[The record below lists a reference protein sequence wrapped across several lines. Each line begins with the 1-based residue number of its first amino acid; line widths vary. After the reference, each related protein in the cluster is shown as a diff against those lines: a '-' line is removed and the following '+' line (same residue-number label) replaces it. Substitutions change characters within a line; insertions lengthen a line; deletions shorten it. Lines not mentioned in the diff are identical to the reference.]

1 MVRGEASSLHC
12 LAPWLIALLACTT
25 FAAERTLIGVS
36 ARQAAPPLLE
46 AAAPAGVR
54 VRPAVVDEALRVVIL
69 ADFLEADDR
78 NELRALLRREFNR
91 LRQKDKLF
99 VIVVRAADSLF
110 LPPFQSF
117 AALEKHLGEVLHHG
131 AEPAG
136 ARLAPPALYD
146 LLASLV
152 PDPGEAWSLMLVAG
166 RLPAPPHGLLEQY
179 IHARMAT
186 LLGKARVRLQV
197 WPPQALSWLPV
208 TEDVVGARWFEV
220 EWEPASAQQGF
231 EIRSV
236 SLSGIERRYLS
247 LSPGFVPPRFEELAE
262 LIAAVEAAVQAS
274 AGAGELEALRRRI
287 GHHPGWA
294 RALQAGAALAERL
307 GDHREASFFLGGLA
321 RVLPEDNNVWRRYA
335 LALARSAPPA
345 QAEPVLRRAV
355 GAFPNDALLLE
366 LLARARIA
374 QRDLPEAHA
383 LARQS
388 LALAPDNVALWWIAA
403 DLARDLGNTQAERE
417 ALRAALDREPGRADR
432 RARLIALALEAGDGG
447 QARQALEEAEGRTPD
462 DTAIMASY
470 AVAWERLSEPTRA
483 VQLWLRAVDVD
494 SRFEKGYVAAARLFG
509 AAGDWERSLAT
520 ALRGLEQLPDSA
532 PLHLAHAQALV
543 ELGRLQEARKVLRAA
558 CTRVRDRALAKLRA
572 EMEELFGGRAAVE
585 AWRDYLDLLQP
596 ESLDKAGV
604 DQAKK
609 RAVFAALRAGYP
621 EAAAQWM
628 NMPSGDG
635 AARQRQEGDAVII
648 PGGVKLLQ
656 FLSGIGGPRDP
667 GEYLVAFARAVAQR
681 SETGSADQW
690 KRQMEALF
698 EHYERL
704 RELRALFA
712 SGPDG
717 TVVRLELSTKSAG
730 QRTRK
735 VLDLLGYRLRSSRGR
750 IVVEPRLDKKRAPR
764 QNLAAALEFD
774 DRAAGAALQSGQ
786 AVTLRIPDDFAPVVL
801 GSAAWAEL
809 LKRYP
814 NPMGFA
820 GMLVSDPRLARLFA
834 GLATVGPGAATALVN
849 RIGMHRLVSNYAG
862 LLFLYGP
869 ALALDRDGRCR
880 VPGGEKA
887 ESVWRELVGVSPQD
901 GPAFLKALLEKD
913 DGMALAYF
921 ATLHGV
927 TGDRQRWFLSSSRR
941 ARLFYELMRDAPEW
955 KAGAERGVR
964 KSPIVELFRRLP
976 LADDGAVR
984 FPGGA
989 QVWQVVRGSSE
1000 LDRIEGLARRAQ
1012 RAQPAEEEAILSR
1025 MARRR
1030 YEAAHESFSQLEN
1043 FLAVS
1048 EVEQALGRE
1057 LAPREALI
1065 LSEQFARYEW
1075 AFPFLTALPALGER
1089 EFRAFFLWARTLEG
1103 ADTEKANLRLGL
1115 MGNVALLAGLLVRSG
1130 RLDPDV
1136 AARTFYELCEG
1147 LRRGSEIEFQGSAAA
1162 NALRAL
1168 ATALQA
1174 PPAGLQV
1181 AVEDALFGPE
1191 DTVLGRRR
1199 RREYRRVLEL
1209 QKVPSVDLILS
1220 AFTAAESAAR
1230 GPTEAREAAAAIE
1243 KCLPGL
1249 VMIPLPR
1256 TGRWPPELKRQLEL
1270 WKVSDVV
1277 EAMRSLRERASRRRP
1292 SSRDLERSGAE
1303 ARRALT
1309 PWLELALRGLVMSY
1323 YLRPEDLPVSEDPL
1337 LLRKYLYYPGRDVA
1351 NSFFPP
1357 PNFKV
1362 DSATA
1367 GAVPSGSL
1375 AGIVPVAGR
1384 IAMTGQPG
1392 AGGFAEAVEA
1402 QQLGAIRNA
1411 LFWRLRDE
1419 DLRALHLAVLAG
1431 REWVVEAAFDEGEA
1445 RALEEAAAGLVSAE
1459 RLARLDRLLAR
1470 LQGAREAG
1478 LAPSWSVREYV
1489 ETWQTIWE
1497 TLSVSDLYWLGR
1509 RRSHGTET
1517 SYAWLALK
1525 RMPARV
1531 HQGPVHELGVVPLE
1545 HARSIVPKLLRLPPY
1560 EDYAAQLAPQRAGE
1574 RLAEFGLSLA
1584 CAVDEAGLD
1593 AEAVGL
1599 LAEPLARLMLQELE
1613 MSDVADFR
1621 PAMQLWKRIAPDQL
1635 AVLWEQESAKGL

>member
-1 MVRGEASSLHC
+1 MARGEASILHS
-12 LAPWLIALLACTT
+12 LAPWLISLLACTT
-25 FAAERTLIGVS
+25 FAAERTLIGVP

-46 AAAPAGVR
+46 AAAPAGVT
-54 VRPAVVDEALRVVIL
+54 VRPAVVDEALTVVVL
-69 ADFLEADDR
+69 ADFLEADHR
-78 NELRALLRREFNR
+78 NELRSLLRRQFPR

-99 VIVVRAADSLF
+99 VVVVRAADILF
-110 LPPFQSF
+110 LPPVQSF
-117 AALEKHLGEVLHHG
+117 AALERHLGEVLDQG
-131 AEPAG
+131 TEPG
-136 ARLAPPALYD
+136 ARLAPAALYD
-146 LLASLV
+146 LLVSLI
-152 PDPGEAWSLMLVAG
+152 PAPGEAWTLMLLVG
-166 RLPAPPHGLLEQY
+166 RLPAPPRGLLEEY

-186 LLGKARVRLQV
+186 LLGNARVRLQV
-197 WPPQALSWLPV
+197 WPLQAVSWLPV
-208 TEDVVGARWFEV
+208 TEDMDGVRWFEA
-220 EWEPASAQQGF
+220 EWEPASVQQGF
-231 EIRSV
+231 EIRPV
-236 SLSGIERRYLS
+236 SLSGVERRYLS
-247 LSPGFVPPRFEELAE
+247 VSPGFVAPRSEELAD
-262 LIAAVEAAVQAS
+262 LIAAVEAALEAS

-287 GHHPGWA
+287 AHHPGWV

-307 GDHREASFFLGGLA
+307 GDHREAVFFLEALA
-321 RVLPEDNNVWRRYA
+321 RELPQDNNVLRRYA

-374 QRDLPEAHA
+374 QHDFSEAYA

-388 LALAPDNVALWWIAA
+388 LALAPDNVTLWWIAA
-403 DLARDLGNTQAERE
+403 DLARDLGNAQAERE

-432 RARLIALALEAGDGG
+432 RARLIALALEAGDGP

-462 DTAIMASY
+462 DTAILASY
-470 AVAWERLSEPTRA
+470 AAAWERLSAPTRA

-494 SRFEKGYVAAARLFG
+494 SRFEKGYAAAARLFG
-509 AAGDWERSLAT
+509 AAGEWERSLAT

-532 PLHLAHAQALV
+532 PLHLAHAQALL
-543 ELGRLQEARKVLRAA
+543 ELGRLQEARKVMRAA
-558 CTRVRDRALAKLRA
+558 SARVRDEALAKLRA
-572 EMEELFGGRAAVE
+572 ETEELFGGRAAVE
-585 AWRDYLDLLQP
+585 AWSDYLDLLP
-596 ESLDKAGV
+596 AENLDKAGA

-698 EHYERL
+698 EHYARL

-712 SGPDG
+712 PDPDG
-717 TVVRLELSTKSAG
+717 TMVRLDLSTKSAA
-730 QRTRK
+730 QKTRK

-750 IVVEPRLDKKRAPR
+750 VVVEPRLDKERATR

-774 DRAAGAALQSGQ
+774 DRAAGTALQSGQ
-786 AVTLRIPDDFAPVVL
+786 AVILRIPDEFAPVVL
-801 GSAAWAEL
+801 GAAAWREL

-820 GMLVSDPRLARLFA
+820 GMLASDPRLARLFA
-834 GLATVGPGAATALVN
+834 GLGAAGPGAAAALVN
-849 RIGMHRLVSNYAG
+849 RIGMHRLVSNYAA
-862 LLFLYGP
+862 LLFLYGS
-869 ALALDRDGRCR
+869 ALALDRNGRCR
-880 VPGGEKA
+880 VPGGETA
-887 ESVWRELVGVSPQD
+887 ESVWQELVGVSPQN

-941 ARLFYELMRDAPEW
+941 ARLFYELMTDAPEW
-955 KAGAERGVR
+955 RAGAERGVR

-976 LADDGAVR
+976 LAEDGAVR

-989 QVWQVVRGSSE
+989 QVWQVMRGSSE
-1000 LDRIEGLARRAQ
+1000 LDRIERLARRAQ
-1012 RAQPAEEEAILSR
+1012 RAQPAEEDAILSQ

-1030 YEAAHESFSQLEN
+1030 YEAAQERFSQLEN

-1048 EVEQALGRE
+1048 EVERALGRE

-1075 AFPFLTALPALGER
+1075 AFPFLTALPSLGER
-1089 EFRAFFLWARTLEG
+1089 EFRAFFSWARTLEG
-1103 ADTEKANLRLGL
+1103 AETEKANLALGL

-1130 RLDPDV
+1130 RLDPEV
-1136 AARTFYELCEG
+1136 AATIFHELCEG
-1147 LRRGSEIEFQGSAAA
+1147 LRRGSEIGLQGSAAA

-1168 ATALQA
+1168 ATALKA

-1191 DTVLGRRR
+1191 DTVLGQRR

-1209 QKVPSVDLILS
+1209 QKVPSVDRILS
-1220 AFTAAESAAR
+1220 AFTAAESAAQ
-1230 GPTEAREAAAAIE
+1230 GPTETREAAAAIE

-1256 TGRWPPELKRQLEL
+1256 TGRWPPELKKQLEL
-1270 WKVSDVV
+1270 WKVTDLV
-1277 EAMRSLRERASRRRP
+1277 EAARSLRERASRRRP
-1292 SSRDLERSGAE
+1292 SARDLERSGAE

-1309 PWLELALRGLVMSY
+1309 PWLELALRGLLMSY
-1323 YLRPEDLPVSEDPL
+1323 YLRPEDLSVSEDPL
-1337 LLRKYLYYPGRDVA
+1337 LLRKYVYYPGRDVA

-1362 DSATA
+1362 DSAMA

-1375 AGIVPVAGR
+1375 AGIVQVAGR

-1411 LFWRLRDE
+1411 LFWRLRNE
-1419 DLRALHLAVLAG
+1419 DLRGVHLAVLAG
-1431 REWVVEAAFDEGEA
+1431 REWVVEAAFDEVEA

-1459 RLARLDRLLAR
+1459 RLARLERLLVR
-1470 LQGAREAG
+1470 LQSAHQAG
-1478 LAPSWSVREYV
+1478 LVASWSAREYV
-1489 ETWQTIWE
+1489 ETWQAIWE

-1509 RRSHGTET
+1509 RRSRATET
-1517 SYAWLALK
+1517 SRAWVALK
-1525 RMPARV
+1525 RLPAGV
-1531 HQGPVHELGVVPLE
+1531 HEGPVRELGTVPLE
-1545 HARSIVPKLLRLPPY
+1545 HARSTVPQLLQLSPY
-1560 EDYAAQLAPQRAGE
+1560 EDYAAQLVPQRTGE
-1574 RLAEFGLSLA
+1574 RLAEFHISLA
-1584 CAVDEAGLD
+1584 CAVDEVGLD

-1599 LAEPLARLMLQELE
+1599 LAEPLARLMLQGLE
-1613 MSDVADFR
+1613 MSDLADFR
-1621 PAMQLWKRIAPDQL
+1621 SVVQLWKRIAPDQL
-1635 AVLWEQESAKGL
+1635 VALWEQESTKGL